1 MIGIIKSIITNV
13 LTALYHPFGFSV
25 LLAVLFM
32 FLYLYAMEHGWKE
45 SLMKWWRA
53 FRTDVTFRRTF
64 FLAFYTAMILFR
76 TLLNRNLWMNPL
88 SDIMGGWFLH
98 NEKGELSTEPIE
110 NLMLFIPFVVLMLW
124 AFRDKLL
131 GESRHSVIKILW
143 QSVKVTFVF
152 SLGIEFA
159 QLFLRLGTFQLA
171 DLFYNTLGGLIGG
184 AVYAVLEWN
193 QYRHKQD

>member
-1 MIGIIKSIITNV
+1 MVDIIKNIITNV
-13 LTALYHPFGFSV
+13 LTALYQPFGFSV

-32 FLYLYAMEHGWKE
+32 FLYLYAMEYGWKE
-45 SLMKWWRA
+45 SWLKWWRA

-88 SDIMGGWFLH
+88 SDVMGGWFLH

-110 NLMLFIPFVVLMLW
+110 NLILFIPFVVLLLW

-131 GESRHSVIKILW
+131 GENHHSAARILW

-184 AVYAVLEWN
+184 VVYAVLDWKHWHN
-193 QYRHKQD
+193 R

>member
-1 MIGIIKSIITNV
+1 MVDIIKNIITNV

-45 SLMKWWRA
+45 SLLKWWSA

-76 TLLNRNLWMNPL
+76 TLLNRNLWLNPL
-88 SDIMGGWFLH
+88 SNVMGGWFLH
-98 NEKGELSTEPIE
+98 NDKGELSTEPIE
-110 NLMLFIPFVVLMLW
+110 NLMLFIPFVVLLLW

-131 GESRHSVIKILW
+131 GENHHSVARILC

-184 AVYAVLEWN
+184 VVYAIFETKINSV
-193 QYRHKQD
+193 

>member
-1 MIGIIKSIITNV
+1 MVDIIKSIITNV
-13 LTALYHPFGFSV
+13 LTALYQPFGFSV

-45 SLMKWWRA
+45 SLLKWWRS
-53 FRTDVTFRRTF
+53 FRTDVTFRRVF

-88 SDIMGGWFLH
+88 SDVMGGWFLH
-98 NEKGELSTEPIE
+98 NEKGELSTELIE
-110 NLMLFIPFVVLMLW
+110 NLMLFIPFVVLLLW

-131 GESRHSVIKILW
+131 GENHHSVAKVLW

-152 SLGIEFA
+152 SLGVEFA

-184 AVYAVLEWN
+184 VVYAVLDWKH
-193 QYRHKQD
+193 YRHNR

>member
-1 MIGIIKSIITNV
+1 MVDSIKNIITNV
-13 LTALYHPFGFSV
+13 LTALYQPFGFSV

-45 SLMKWWRA
+45 SLLKWWRA

-88 SDIMGGWFLH
+88 SDVMGGWFLH

-110 NLMLFIPFVVLMLW
+110 NLMLFIPFVVLLLW

-131 GESRHSVIKILW
+131 GENHHSVARILW

-171 DLFYNTLGGLIGG
+171 DLFYNTLGGLLGG
-184 AVYAVLEWN
+184 VVYAVLDWN
-193 QYRHKQD
+193 HYRHK

>member
-1 MIGIIKSIITNV
+1 MVDIIKNIITNV

-45 SLMKWWRA
+45 SLLKWWRA

-88 SDIMGGWFLH
+88 SNVMGGWFLH

-110 NLMLFIPFVVLMLW
+110 NLMLFIPFVVLLLW

-131 GESRHSVIKILW
+131 GENHHSVAKVLW

-184 AVYAVLEWN
+184 VVYAVLDWKHYWHN
-193 QYRHKQD
+193 C

>member
-1 MIGIIKSIITNV
+1 MVDIIKNIITNV
-13 LTALYHPFGFSV
+13 LTALYQPFGFSV

-32 FLYLYAMEHGWKE
+32 FLYLYAMEYGWKE
-45 SLMKWWRA
+45 SWLKWWRA

-88 SDIMGGWFLH
+88 SDVMGGWFLH

-110 NLMLFIPFVVLMLW
+110 NLMLFIPFVVLLLW

-131 GESRHSVIKILW
+131 GENHHSAARILW

-152 SLGIEFA
+152 SLRIEFA

-171 DLFYNTLGGLIGG
+171 DVFYNTLGGLLGG
-184 AVYAVLEWN
+184 VVYAVLDWN
-193 QYRHKQD
+193 HYRHK